1 MPYAIPTPHVT
12 TGLVDAE
19 LLASGVLSRL
29 ARKGELG
36 VERVLVPFATLVLVH
51 RWAREGRPSGRLALR
66 ELGNLRTVARAGDL
80 HLDIQDEEAPS
91 DLTPERASTIIREL
105 VDDQEGT
112 AVLLTSTPAEA
123 ELGRARGLDVR
134 LFRTDSATDEDIAA
148 SRIASYFGGG
158 ADVLS
163 VHLKE
168 GCRPMAKRGSI
179 EAVRLEELG
188 DVALDR
194 AEVEEVLDES
204 VQLARAH
211 RGSFVE
217 VEGRGAVVLQLGPY
231 RVAAATPP
239 FSDGVEVTAVK
250 QVKQLELEE
259 YALDQRLV
267 AHLEDY
273 HRGVLLSGR
282 PGDGKTTLA
291 RAVALHLRSRGA
303 VVKTMESPRDMV
315 LPPDVTQ
322 YGPLDGSWEK
332 TAELLLMVRPDFVVF
347 DEMRTTEDMRVYADM
362 RLAGVGL
369 IGVVHSNSAIAAIQR
384 LLGRVEL
391 GLLPQVVDT
400 VLHLRGGKIEHALRL
415 VPTVKVPSGMMEQDL
430 ARPVVVVED
439 FFTNSAMYEMY
450 TYGDQLVVMP
460 LAEGRSGGGRRHR
473 GPTRA
478 APPSEEEIEA
488 QLRQLVHG
496 DLQVEVTGPARANV
510 YVGKS
515 DASLIIGKGGRTIRE
530 LESRLGVHLDVV
542 AERSPAGPIAG
553 RGEAVTDFGVKE
565 SKGNLVLLV
574 DQRANGRMATVVV
587 GGREL
592 GSVRIGRKGDL
603 RFPKRSGP
611 GRAIM
616 EALESG
622 DEVIIKL

>member
-1 MPYAIPTPHVT
+1 MPYNIPTPHVT
-12 TGLVDAE
+12 TGIVDADI
-19 LLASGVLSRL
+19 LATGSLSRL

-36 VERVLVPFATLVLVH
+36 VQRVLVPFAALVIVR

-66 ELGNLRTVARAGDL
+66 ELAALRAVAHAGDL
-80 HLDIQDEEAPS
+80 HLDLQDEEAPA
-91 DLTPERASTIIREL
+91 DLSPERASAIIREL
-105 VDDQEGT
+105 VDDQPES
-112 AVLLTSTPAEA
+112 AVLLTSSVAEA
-123 ELGRARGLDVR
+123 ELGRARGIDVR
-134 LFRTDSATDEDIAA
+134 LVLPDSATDADVAA
-148 SRIASYFGGG
+148 SRLASYFGEGE
-158 ADVLS
+158 DVLS

-168 GCRPMAKRGSI
+168 GCNPMAKRGSI
-179 EAVRLEELG
+179 EAVTLVELG
-188 DVALDR
+188 EVPLDR
-194 AEVEEVLDES
+194 AQVEEALDEA
-204 VQLARAH
+204 VLLARAH

-217 VEGRGAVVLQLGPY
+217 SEGRGAVVLQLGPY

-250 QVKQLELEE
+250 QVRQLELEE
-259 YALDQRLV
+259 YELDQRLV

-322 YGPLDGSWEK
+322 YAPLEGSWER

-369 IGVVHSNSAIAAIQR
+369 IGVVHSNSAIAAVQR

-400 VLHLRGGKIEHALRL
+400 VLHLRGGKVEHALRL

-439 FFTNSAMYEMY
+439 FFTNEPMYEMY

-460 LAEGRSGGGRRHR
+460 LAEGRGRGRAGRR
-473 GPTRA
+473 GASRA

-488 QLRQLVHG
+488 ALRQLVHG
-496 DLQVEVTGPARANV
+496 DLEVEVTGPARASV
-510 YVGKS
+510 HVGKS
-515 DASLIIGKGGRTIRE
+515 DASLIIGKGGRNIRE
-530 LESRLGVHLDVV
+530 LEQRLGVHLDVV
-542 AERSPAGPIAG
+542 AERSPAGPVAG
-553 RGEAVTDFGVKE
+553 RGEAVTEFGVKE
-565 SKGNLVLLV
+565 SKGNIILFM
-574 DQRANGRMATVVV
+574 DARAKGRMATVEAN
-587 GGREL
+587 GREL
-592 GSVRIGRKGDL
+592 GSVRVGRKGDL
-603 RFPKRSGP
+603 RFPKRSRP
-611 GRAIM
+611 GQAIV

-622 DEVIIKL
+622 DELVIRL

>member
-1 MPYAIPTPHVT
+1 MPYNIPTPHVT
-12 TGLVDAE
+12 TGIVDADI
-19 LLASGVLSRL
+19 LATGALSRL
-29 ARKGELG
+29 ARKDELG
-36 VERVLVPFATLVLVH
+36 VQRVLVPFATLVIVH

-66 ELGNLRTVARAGDL
+66 ELAALRAVARKGDL
-80 HLDIQDEEAPS
+80 HLDLQDEEAPT
-91 DLTPERASTIIREL
+91 DLTPERASAILREL
-105 VDDQEGT
+105 VDDQPES
-112 AVLLTSTPAEA
+112 AVLLTSSAAEA
-123 ELGRARGLDVR
+123 ELGRARGIDVR
-134 LFRTDSATDEDIAA
+134 LVLSDSATDADVAA
-148 SRIASYFGGG
+148 SRLASYFGEG

-179 EAVRLEELG
+179 EAVTLVEIGEQ
-188 DVALDR
+188 ALDR
-194 AEVEEVLDES
+194 AQVEETLDEA

-217 VEGRGAVVLQLGPY
+217 SEGRGAVVLQLGPY

-239 FSDGVEVTAVK
+239 FSDGFEVTAVR

-259 YALDQRLV
+259 YELDARLV

-303 VVKTMESPRDMV
+303 IVKTMESPRDMV

-322 YGPLDGSWEK
+322 YAPLDGSWEK

-369 IGVVHSNSAIAAIQR
+369 IGVVHSNSAIAAVQR

-400 VLHLRGGKIEHALRL
+400 VLHLRGGRVEHALRL

-439 FFTNSAMYEMY
+439 FFTNEAMYEMY

-460 LAEGRSGGGRRHR
+460 LAEGRGRGRAGRR

-488 QLRQLVHG
+488 VLRQLVHG
-496 DLQVEVTGPARANV
+496 DLEVEVTGPARANV
-510 YVGKS
+510 HVGKS

-530 LESRLGVHLDVV
+530 IEQRLGVHLDVV
-542 AERSPAGPIAG
+542 AERSAAGPVAG
-553 RGEAVTDFGVKE
+553 RGEALTDFGVKE
-565 SKGNLVLLV
+565 SKGNIVLFV
-574 DQRANGRMATVVV
+574 DARAKGRMATVEAN
-587 GGREL
+587 GREL
-592 GSVRIGRKGDL
+592 GTVRVGRKGDL
-603 RFPKRSGP
+603 RFPKRSRP
-611 GRAIM
+611 GQAIE

-622 DEVIIKL
+622 DEVVIRL